1 MPHSVY
7 ARFPVIETI
16 DLGGTS
22 STIRQAVDRMVEDY
36 LRQESLGKF
45 SYRILLPRDQ
55 KSNRKAKMIGLSFQG
70 EFLLGLRKRNVVPNV
85 REVRYIHDEHHYG
98 WLLANPQVYEQFEKG
113 AV

>member
-1 MPHSVY
+1 MPHTLY

-16 DLGGTS
+16 DLSGTS
-22 STIRQAVDRMVEDY
+22 TTIRQAVDKMVEDY
-36 LRQESLGKF
+36 LAQAPLGKF

-55 KSNRKAKMIGLSFQG
+55 KSTKKAKMIGLAFQG

-98 WLLANPQVYEQFEKG
+98 WLLANPQVYEQFEKRI
-113 AV
+113 V

>member
-1 MPHSVY
+1 MPHPLYV
-7 ARFPVIETI
+7 RFPVIETI

-22 STIRQAVDRMVEDY
+22 AIRNAVNRMVEAY
-36 LRQESLGKF
+36 LAQHRMGKF

-55 KSNRKAKMIGLSFQG
+55 KSTSKAKEIGLAFQG

-85 REVRYIHDEHHYG
+85 REVRYIHDDHHYG

-113 AV
+113 VV